1 MSTRRRI
8 SRGRRTLWRGVATV
22 AATFTLAMSPVIALA
37 CTDDYKEEMAMAV
50 QRELA
55 ADDTAEVA
63 PLAAD
68 AMVTNAATDAPT
80 GAFENVEFLGQLP
93 EAVGATA
100 INFIDYA
107 SKQRVMFVTGRFG
120 LKSYDISD
128 PENPVAL
135 DSIDMP
141 GFWQNEDMDVDPRRK
156 LVFMARDPRAFG
168 QDQATGESGVYI
180 VDAKDPAN
188 LKVLSYT
195 EVPAGHTTTCIND
208 CQFLWSGGPRPA
220 DWQPEDWDGRPVF
233 VVDIRNAKKPKVWK
247 DPVDLG
253 RNDGVTDYSHDVQI
267 DESGVAWVSGAGGI
281 RGYWTRG
288 RHWDPVEQR
297 HRVATAFDPVP
308 YAGGKFYQS
317 NQETWGGSLAH
328 NMARPLEAMGDYD
341 PGQVA
346 LVTIENFTSSCETDG
361 RLLIVDLAD
370 SHEGQAWRSTPDHP
384 YRLPVISEWSPHGK
398 PGSLEGAGCSAHYFQ
413 LRDGVLAQSY
423 YGQGTHFIDVSDPAN
438 PTQVGYYRA
447 DGGSNW
453 APYWNGDVMYIADG
467 RRGVDIIRPTY
478 DTNG

>member
-68 AMVTNAATDAPT
+68 VMVTNAATDAPT

-281 RGYWTRG
+281 RGYWTKG

-370 SHEGQAWRSTPDHP
+370 SHEGQAWRSTPDNP

>member
-1 MSTRRRI
+1 MSAVRSKGR
-8 SRGRRTLWRGVATV
+8 SRSVRRTVLTV
-22 AATFTLAMSPVIALA
+22 AATFGFAMAPVTALA
-37 CTDDYKEEMAMAV
+37 CTDDFKEEMAMAAE
-50 QRELA
+50 RELA
-55 ADDTAEVA
+55 ATGTISTAANVPEGT
-63 PLAAD
+63 
-68 AMVTNAATDAPT
+68 MVTEAPT
-80 GAFENVEFLGQLP
+80 GAFHNAEFIGQLP
-93 EAVGATA
+93 EAAGATA
-100 INFIDYA
+100 INFIDYGA
-107 SKQRVMFVTGRFG
+107 KQKVMFVTGRFG
-120 LKSYDISD
+120 LKSYDVTD
-128 PENPVAL
+128 PENPVYL

-141 GFWQNEDMDVDPRRK
+141 GFWQNEDMDVDSKRK

-180 VDAKDPAN
+180 VDAKHPDR
-188 LKVLSYT
+188 LEVLTYT

-208 CQFLWSGGPRPA
+208 CQYLWSGGPRPA
-220 DWQPEDWDGRPVF
+220 DWQPEDWDGRPIF
-233 VVDIRNAKKPKVWK
+233 VTDIRNPKKPVVHEQ
-247 DPVDLG
+247 PVDLG
-253 RNDGVTDYSHDVQI
+253 RNDGVTDYAHDVQI
-267 DESGVAWVSGAGGI
+267 DEAGVAWVSGAGGI
-281 RGYWTRG
+281 RGYWTKG
-288 RHWDPVEQR
+288 RHWDPVEER
-297 HRVATAFDPVP
+297 YRVATAFNPVP

-328 NMARPLEAMGDYD
+328 NMVRPLEAMGDYD
-341 PGQVA
+341 EGKVA

-370 SHEGQAWRSTPDHP
+370 SEGGQAWSSTPENP

-423 YGQGTHFIDVSDPAN
+423 YGQGTHFIDVSDPEN

-453 APYWNGDVMYIADG
+453 APYWVGDVMYIADG

-478 DTNG
+478 ADNG